1 MGPPGVADQGP
12 TATALAVAEGH
23 PHVGI
28 DWYCTAAPDSLRFV
42 ASNEFSLEWPPRSG
56 IVRSFPEIDR
66 AEWFTLADAAHK
78 LVSGQVPI
86 LHAPASALQRR

>member
-1 MGPPGVADQGP
+1 MR
-12 TATALAVAEGH
+12 TCCFAV
-23 PHVGI
+23 
-28 DWYCTAAPDSLRFV
+28 AAPDSVRFV

-66 AEWFTLADAAHK
+66 AEWFTLAEAGHK

-86 LHAPASALQRR
+86 LHARASALQRR